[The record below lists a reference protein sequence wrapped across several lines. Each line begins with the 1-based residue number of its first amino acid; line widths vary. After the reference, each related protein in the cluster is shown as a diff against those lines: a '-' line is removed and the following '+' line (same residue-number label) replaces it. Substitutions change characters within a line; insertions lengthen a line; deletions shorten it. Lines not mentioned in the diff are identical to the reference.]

1 MLGGDGN
8 DTLVGCE
15 GADTL
20 TGGAGQDLFVYENV
34 YDFGDTI
41 TDFQTGASGD
51 FIYLLN
57 LYSDSAF
64 TPTTTLS
71 SLVRLVQSGTS
82 TILQVDRD
90 GSAGVY
96 SFESVAILLN
106 VTATDILPSQF
117 IGIGIGSDTI
127 NIAPSG
133 AVTISGIATQGQILA
148 AGNTLADADG
158 LGTISYQWK
167 ADDRAI
173 TNATSSAYTLTKSE
187 VGKAITVTANYTDE
201 NGTPESVTSSSL
213 PSVAN
218 VNYSPTGTVSITG
231 TTTQGQTLTAQNT
244 LADADGIGTISYQW
258 QSAGADISGA
268 LSTTYTL
275 TVFDVD
281 KAITVLASYT
291 DGYGTHESIS
301 SGATALI
308 STADTSAPTVTTFS
322 PAYAATGV
330 DVGSDI
336 EMTFSEAIQ
345 KGTGIIA
352 MHTGSATGTVVE
364 SYNAATSWNIGI
376 SGNTLT
382 INPTSNLTSN
392 THYYV
397 TFDAGIIKDLSSN
410 SYTGTTTYDF
420 TTADTS
426 APTVTTFSPA
436 YAATGVDVGSDIEMT
451 FSEAIQKG
459 TGTIAMHTG
468 SATGTVVG
476 SYSTTYSGSTVT
488 INPTADLASG
498 THYYVTIETGAVK
511 DLAGNS
517 VIGTTGYNFTTT
529 ATADY
534 PLMTPIV
541 HNNASVMPERYS
553 GPATAAGGE
562 IIHFQFIGDSSGEV
576 LIGTGNN
583 DFISVGA
590 GVDAVNSGAGNDV
603 VDGGLDSNFLT
614 GGVGTDIFFSDGR
627 GGGITWS
634 TITDWQAGEQLSVW
648 GWKPGTSQIIE
659 WRQDGAEGYKGITM
673 HADLDGNGVID
684 TSVTFTGITS
694 QSQLPT
700 PHEFAD
706 PALLWFM

>member
-1 MLGGDGN
+1 MIFIANLFSIESLGG
-8 DTLVGCE
+8 
-15 GADTL
+15 
-20 TGGAGQDLFVYENV
+20 
-34 YDFGDTI
+34 
-41 TDFQTGASGD
+41 
-51 FIYLLN
+51 
-57 LYSDSAF
+57 
-64 TPTTTLS
+64 
-71 SLVRLVQSGTS
+71 
-82 TILQVDRD
+82 
-90 GSAGVY
+90 GV
-96 SFESVAILLN
+96 V
-106 VTATDILPSQF
+106 
-117 IGIGIGSDTI
+117 
-127 NIAPSG
+127 
-133 AVTISGIATQGQILA
+133 VTISGIATQGQILA

-308 STADTSAPTVTTFS
+308 S
-322 PAYAATGV
+322 
-330 DVGSDI
+330 
-336 EMTFSEAIQ
+336 
-345 KGTGIIA
+345 
-352 MHTGSATGTVVE
+352 
-364 SYNAATSWNIGI
+364 
-376 SGNTLT
+376 
-382 INPTSNLTSN
+382 
-392 THYYV
+392 
-397 TFDAGIIKDLSSN
+397 
-410 SYTGTTTYDF
+410 
-420 TTADTS
+420 TADTS